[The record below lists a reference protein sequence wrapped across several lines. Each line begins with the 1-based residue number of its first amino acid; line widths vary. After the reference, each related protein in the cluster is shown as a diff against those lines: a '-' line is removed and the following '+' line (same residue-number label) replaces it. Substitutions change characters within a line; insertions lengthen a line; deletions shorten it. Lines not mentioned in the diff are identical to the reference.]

1 MPAAMTRARD
11 GFELA
16 GDLTVGSAPALF
28 AQTRFDFDAGAALR
42 IDLRAVGEV
51 DSGGLALL
59 LYWQAAA
66 ARTNTRLRFTGAPAQ
81 LREMAKIS
89 GVAGLLNLAAD
100 DAP

>member
-28 AQTRFDFDAGAALR
+28 AQTRFEAGAALR